1 MELIGQDEALLGEDE
16 LRERVRELEGLCA
29 QLRAQVA
36 QMEKTVAQA
45 QGERDRF
52 QALYQRALAHTP
64 RRPQGADPQGDAVRG
79 DDTGRAVVDGSATPD
94 RSATL
99 DGLGEAMAQ
108 RGEIIER
115 AVARAKG
122 GAQAQGEGRLL

>member
-1 MELIGQDEALLGEDE
+1 MQMIGQDEVLLGEAE

-29 QLRAQVA
+29 QLRTQVA

-52 QALYQRALAHTP
+52 QALYQRALAHAP
-64 RRPQGADPQGDAVRG
+64 RRTLGQGQGDAQG
-79 DDTGRAVVDGSATPD
+79 QDDPRAALG
-94 RSATL
+94 
-99 DGLGEAMAQ
+99 GLGEAMAQ

-115 AVARAKG
+115 AVARASRAASEG
-122 GAQAQGEGRLL
+122 GPCEAGRLL